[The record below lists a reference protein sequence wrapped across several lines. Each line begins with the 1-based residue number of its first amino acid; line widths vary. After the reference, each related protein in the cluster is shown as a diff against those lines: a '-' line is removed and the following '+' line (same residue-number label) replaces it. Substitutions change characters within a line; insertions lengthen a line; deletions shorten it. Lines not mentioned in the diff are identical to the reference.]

1 MKKIIQK
8 FTLILLLS
16 QSISYAQKCE
26 DLNEGIFEADFMEM
40 KFEVERHGNFQLET
54 VADFDVVYLHK
65 VEKISDCEYLVKR
78 HKVLQLG
85 FFPKPNMKETV
96 NVTIYKIEDGKL
108 FYKATLVGTDKSME
122 GYFIKKSN
130 EISEK
135 FKKILEKE

>member
-8 FTLILLLS
+8 LTLILLLS

-26 DLNEGIFEADFMEM
+26 DLNEGIFEGDFMGT
-40 KFEVERHGNFQLET
+40 KFEVEKHGNFQLESF
-54 VADFDVVYLHK
+54 AEFDVVSLNK
-65 VEKISDCEYLVKR
+65 VEKISECENLVKR
-78 HKVLQLG
+78 YKVIQLG
-85 FFPKPNMKETV
+85 SFPKPDMEESMK
-96 NVTIYKIEDGKL
+96 VTIYKIEDGKL
-108 FYKATLVGTDKSME
+108 FYRAALVGTELEIE